1 MSGLRQRVLVVVKRT
16 AFDAFGKHDPVAK
29 RLLRSK
35 DAAVAR
41 MVPAHEAHHETVE
54 VVRMALRAR
63 GIEPTV
69 VRAASDVRRWFPSGR
84 FELVVTVGG
93 DGTLL
98 AASHHVGTQTA
109 ILGIN
114 SAPRDS
120 VGYFC
125 GATKDDAAAVIDR
138 ALRGKL
144 RAMSL
149 SRMQVELGGE
159 IVHRR
164 VLNEALF
171 CHASPAATSRYILEL
186 DRDGKEPRIE
196 EHKSSGFWV
205 GPAAGSTAAQQSAG
219 GRVLSLSSSA
229 LQFVVRE
236 PYAPWGSLHL
246 TGGLV
251 PDRARLIVRSKMRDA
266 RLFLDGDHTMIRCGL
281 GDVVVFSLSPEP
293 LRVLGLL
300 TAQARAAETR
310 KRRN

>member
-1 MSGLRQRVLVVVKRT
+1 MTEQRPRVLVVVKRT
-16 AFDAFGKHDPVAK
+16 AFDAFGKKDPIAK
-29 RLLRSK
+29 RLLRTK

-54 VVRMALRAR
+54 VVRAALRTQGVEAK
-63 GIEPTV
+63 I

-84 FELVVTVGG
+84 FDLVVTIGG

-98 AASHHVGTQTA
+98 AASHHVGTKTA

-125 GATKDDAAAVIDR
+125 AATKDDAANVIDR

-144 RAMSL
+144 HATSL
-149 SRMQVELGGE
+149 TRMQVELGDE

-186 DRDGKEPRIE
+186 AGGARQTRVE

-219 GRVLSLSSSA
+219 GRVLPLSSSA

-236 PYAPWGSLHL
+236 PYSPRGGF
-246 TGGLV
+246 TRGLV
-251 PDRARLIVRSKMRDA
+251 AEGARLIVRSKMRDA
-266 RLFLDGDHTMIRCGL
+266 RLFLDGVHTMIRCGL
-281 GDVVVFSLSPEP
+281 GDVVVFSRSPEP

-300 TAQARAAETR
+300 SPAARADTR
-310 KRRN
+310 KRRS